1 MKEQPFSHRQSFSFL
16 SLIQFHSFFYVF
28 HSLHL
33 SFPTSISLHF
43 YVISILSLSL
53 SLPLSHADV
62 WIDRSALGVREMGTS
77 GARRV
82 AGTCG
87 ILGVWRRQ
95 QRRQC
100 WLAGGVVG
108 GVGRRAGRLWQHCR
122 DDGGKMAVS
131 IKYHFQFPPFSGPP
145 WLNSNNPSPPTCSG
159 GRLMTPVSPDT
170 PPFT

>member
-1 MKEQPFSHRQSFSFL
+1 MSFTLFISLSPPQSHCIFTLFLSYLFL
-16 SLIQFHSFFYVF
+16 SLS
-28 HSLHL
+28 
-33 SFPTSISLHF
+33 
-43 YVISILSLSL
+43 
-53 SLPLSHADV
+53 LSHADV

-95 QRRQC
+95 QWRQC